1 MRLAWR
7 GGINSSIRTRGR
19 DRTGY
24 SKSQT
29 LLGLLIA
36 VFSLGLFSIVWIY
49 GNGLRD
55 ARYLDGWVLAV
66 GVSLQLCFHIAIK
79 VARMSPKSV
88 MRWRKVHIFLGYLLI
103 AAFLSHSDFSLPETG
118 FEFALWASFVL
129 VTLSGIFG
137 TYLAWT
143 LQAKREIDERLACDR
158 IPTRRA
164 ELARDLDAAVAK
176 IDPAAGLLALPT
188 PPHDAWIM
196 ELYNTELKKFFQGQ
210 RNVTAHLVGS
220 QRTLTRLTHEIDQL
234 STYVDQP
241 SQQKLAAIKKLVIEK
256 DRLDFAHV
264 YLGLTKGWLFVHV
277 PVTYMLT
284 VLIVLHVLV
293 VYAFSSGGW

>member
-66 GVSLQLCFHIAIK
+66 GVSLQLCFHIATK
-79 VARMSPKSV
+79 VARMSPKSA

-129 VTLSGIFG
+129 VTLNGVFG
-137 TYLAWT
+137 TYLAWS
-143 LQAKREIDERLACDR
+143 LQAKRWIDLGDRGIEI
-158 IPTRRA
+158 PS
-164 ELARDLDAAVAK
+164 ELGATGGNAIIGEAFV
-176 IDPAAGLLALPT
+176 DPA
-188 PPHDAWIM
+188 
-196 ELYNTELKKFFQGQ
+196 
-210 RNVTAHLVGS
+210 
-220 QRTLTRLTHEIDQL
+220 
-234 STYVDQP
+234 
-241 SQQKLAAIKKLVIEK
+241 
-256 DRLDFAHV
+256 
-264 YLGLTKGWLFVHV
+264 LGLQCPGKIG
-277 PVTYMLT
+277 
-284 VLIVLHVLV
+284 
-293 VYAFSSGGW
+293 AENAA

>member
-19 DRTGY
+19 DRKGY

-79 VARMSPKSV
+79 VAKMSPKSA
-88 MRWRKVHIFLGYLLI
+88 MRWRKVHIVLGYLLI

-129 VTLSGIFG
+129 VTFSGIFG
-137 TYLAWT
+137 TYLAWS
-143 LQAKREIDERLACDR
+143 LQGKSGIDERLTYDR

-196 ELYNTELKKFFQGQ
+196 ELYSTELKKFFQGQ

-220 QRTLTRLTHEIDQL
+220 QRALTRLTHDIDQL

-241 SQQKLAAIKKLVIEK
+241 ESAETCRDQEAG
-256 DRLDFAHV
+256 H
-264 YLGLTKGWLFVHV
+264 
-277 PVTYMLT
+277 
-284 VLIVLHVLV
+284 
-293 VYAFSSGGW
+293 